1 MNDDSSQSRTP
12 RQHGPNSDTSTPS
25 LGELFR
31 NLLRGISGGGDGD
44 LKESL
49 EDVIEEHADHGDML
63 DPEQHVML
71 KNILGFGE
79 LQADDIMVPRA
90 DIVAVDI
97 DDGLDA
103 VMHTF
108 REGRH
113 SRLPVY
119 SENLDEIKG
128 FVHVKDIMDFWGD
141 GEGFSLTKILREP
154 LVVPPSMPALDILE
168 RMRATRIHMALVVD
182 EYGGVDGL
190 ITIEDVVEEIVG
202 EIEDEHDEEE
212 EYVITSLSETC
223 FEADARVEV
232 EIFED
237 RFGVDLLP
245 DETDEDIETLGGA
258 VVAMLGRLPRV
269 GERARHPEGFEF
281 EVIEADPRR
290 IKKLRIHRVDGTR
303 LATAE

>member
-1 MNDDSSQSRTP
+1 MNDDSSQSRSP
-12 RQHGPNSDTSTPS
+12 RLHGADSDTSTAT
-25 LGELFR
+25 LGERLK
-31 NLLRGISGGGDGD
+31 NLLRGISGGGEGD
-44 LKESL
+44 LKESI
-49 EDVIEEHADHGDML
+49 EDVIDEHADEGDTL
-63 DPEQHVML
+63 DPEQRAML
-71 KNILGFGE
+71 TNILGFGE

-97 DDGLDA
+97 DDDLDE
-103 VMHTF
+103 VMRTF

-119 SENLDEIKG
+119 GENLDAVKG
-128 FVHVKDIMDFWGD
+128 FVHIKDIMDFWGG
-141 GEGFSLTKILREP
+141 GEGFRLAAILREP
-154 LVVPPSMPALDILE
+154 LVVPPRMPALALLE

-202 EIEDEHDEEE
+202 EIEDEHDDEA
-212 EYVITSLSETC
+212 EYTITTLSEIC

-232 EIFED
+232 ETFED

-245 DETDEDIETLGGA
+245 DESDEDIETLGG
-258 VVAMLGRLPRV
+258 VVVSLLGRLPRV
-269 GERARHPEGFEF
+269 GERARHPDGFEF

-290 IKKLRIHRVDGTR
+290 IKKLRIHRVAD
-303 LATAE
+303 TAPAPAD

>member
-1 MNDDSSQSRTP
+1 MNDDSSQSRSP
-12 RQHGPNSDTSTPS
+12 RPHGADSDISTAT
-25 LGELFR
+25 LGERLK
-31 NLLRGISGGGDGD
+31 NLLRGISGGGEGD
-44 LKESL
+44 LKESIK
-49 EDVIEEHADHGDML
+49 DVIDEHADEGDTL
-63 DPEQHVML
+63 DPEQRAML
-71 KNILGFGE
+71 TNILGFGE

-97 DDGLDA
+97 DDDLDE
-103 VMHTF
+103 VMRTF

-119 SENLDEIKG
+119 GENLDAVKG
-128 FVHVKDIMDFWGD
+128 FVHIKDIMDYWRG
-141 GEGFSLTKILREP
+141 GEGFQLAAILREP
-154 LVVPPSMPALDILE
+154 LVVPPRMPALALLE

-202 EIEDEHDEEE
+202 EIEDEHDDEA
-212 EYVITSLSETC
+212 EYTITTLSEIC

-232 EIFED
+232 KTFED

-245 DETDEDIETLGGA
+245 DDSDEDIETLGG
-258 VVAMLGRLPRV
+258 VVVSLLGRLPRV
-269 GERARHPEGFEF
+269 GERARHPDGFEF

-290 IKKLRIHRVDGTR
+290 IKKLRIHRVAD
-303 LATAE
+303 TAPAPAD